1 MTLTALEQCKND
13 GFLYS
18 GLVTMIDSHE
28 EALIYALANNPEDLR
43 EEIREFWIGNLLF
56 ISKLN
61 LNHKELDRKKNYL
74 RTSERR

>member
-28 EALIYALANNPEDLR
+28 EALIYALASNPEGLR

-56 ISKLN
+56 IAKPN
-61 LNHKELDRKKNYL
+61 LNYKEFDPQKFL
-74 RTSERR
+74 